1 MTEQSRTTRACPSVS
16 VRRLTVAN
24 VTGGEAT
31 SAFAGEPQPVDIHHR
46 GVWYSGELLGWRF
59 DDDGRALARVR
70 CVVDGLRHSTWKEL
84 SELRLPEPGV
94 VNDGRRIPAP
104 ATQPHGTPVVQWAAI
119 GRHEAAAPSW
129 SPDRRQ
135 PPPFEDDDTRP
146 HALLLDRDLPRRP
159 PVPRATVRPVPAP
172 DRTR

>member
-1 MTEQSRTTRACPSVS
+1 VTERSRTTRACPSVS
-16 VRRLTVAN
+16 GRRLTVAT

-84 SELRLPEPGV
+84 SELRLPEQGV
-94 VNDGRRIPAP
+94 SNDGRTSP
-104 ATQPHGTPVVQWAAI
+104 ATPPVGMPVVQWAAI

-159 PVPRATVRPVPAP
+159 PVPRPAVRPNPTP
-172 DRTR
+172 DRARRA

>member
-1 MTEQSRTTRACPSVS
+1 
-16 VRRLTVAN
+16 

-59 DDDGRALARVR
+59 DDDGRAQARVR
-70 CVVDGLRHSTWKEL
+70 CVVDGLRHSTWKAL

-94 VNDGRRIPAP
+94 VND
-104 ATQPHGTPVVQWAAI
+104 GTPVVQWAAI

-129 SPDRRQ
+129 SSDRRQ

-159 PVPRATVRPVPAP
+159 PVPRPTIRPAPAP
-172 DRTR
+172 DRAR

>member
-1 MTEQSRTTRACPSVS
+1 
-16 VRRLTVAN
+16 
-24 VTGGEAT
+24 VTGDEAT

-59 DDDGRALARVR
+59 DGSGRALARVR

-84 SELRLPEPGV
+84 AELRLPEPGV
-94 VNDGRRIPAP
+94 LRRPSVRVPAEEP
-104 ATQPHGTPVVQWAAI
+104 VGPPVVQWAAI

-129 SPDRRQ
+129 SPDRR
-135 PPPFEDDDTRP
+135 PPQAFEDDDTRP

-159 PVPRATVRPVPAP
+159 PVPRPTVRPRRPAP
-172 DRTR
+172 GRLGG

>member
-1 MTEQSRTTRACPSVS
+1 MNSLMLMQELLIMLGFTIPDEE
-16 VRRLTVAN
+16 L
-24 VTGGEAT
+24 G
-31 SAFAGEPQPVDIHHR
+31 AGEPPPETR
-46 GVWYSGELLGWRF
+46 
-59 DDDGRALARVR
+59 RALARVR

-94 VNDGRRIPAP
+94 VNNGRKTPAAP
-104 ATQPHGTPVVQWAAI
+104 PVVQWAAI

-135 PPPFEDDDTRP
+135 QPPFEDDDTRP

-159 PVPRATVRPVPAP
+159 PVPRTAVRPRPAQ
-172 DRTR
+172 DRAR

>member
-1 MTEQSRTTRACPSVS
+1 M
-16 VRRLTVAN
+16 
-24 VTGGEAT
+24 TGGEAT

-46 GVWYSGELLGWRF
+46 GIWYSGELLGWRF

-94 VNDGRRIPAP
+94 VDDGRAP
-104 ATQPHGTPVVQWAAI
+104 RATQPAGTPVVQWAAI

-129 SPDRRQ
+129 SPDRRAQ
-135 PPPFEDDDTRP
+135 PPSEDDDTRP

-159 PVPRATVRPVPAP
+159 PVPRPAVRPRPAP
-172 DRTR
+172 DRAL